1 MNVFGQVWLWS
12 LLAFVAGVLLT
23 WLVMVRPAR
32 KQVADLEDQ
41 LLDARRSA
49 APIPAPV
56 PVDDFE
62 VDEWHD
68 TPPRSLSDE
77 VLPPPA
83 PAPYVEPPAYFG
95 EPVQAPVA
103 EEPPAPAEEEPVEQE
118 PVTPVRQYMEADE
131 AQRRFE
137 EQLAEQQAL
146 ADTDEDDRPRSLF
159 ERLSPEPAPEETPAE
174 MTTVFP
180 RSGLEAADFDDEPE
194 LPAEQTSFVPTVAP
208 TAEVAPPAHEPTAP
222 PEVDEHVDDFIYQ
235 PREVWAE
242 QEQEAFLDEAA
253 EQEDDEPTG
262 TRSEQTTYI
271 AVEESSWPANDLTG
285 EYPGLRDEISGQL
298 DGFAEPETPAEQTMV
313 EPLDLDAPHVRNGVF
328 ESTLAEEPGFT
339 EPEPETAPAHARR
352 EPEEREEF
360 EPEPESFHEEPQPS
374 SHAGPGFRDEPQFSS
389 ETQQSFEAEPQP
401 SYEAE
406 PQPSYQAE
414 PLPSRSQE
422 PQPTFDAD
430 PQPAYQAEPQP
441 SYQAEPLPSR
451 QPEPSYQA
459 EPLPSRHPEPQPA
472 YQADPLPSRHPE
484 PVAEPAAYAQ
494 PFSAPGAPAP
504 APFSAFGAPAET
516 EMETTGRQPRAVAA
530 AFDHAVEAPKAP
542 AEREPVAD
550 RPRSLFEPL
559 LDADEPLPPLGQTRQ
574 LPEAPSDDQPFVPK
588 FVPSDEPL
596 LAAPPEPEPEP
607 EPTDLPQRVTEA
619 GLPIREA
626 RRTTQQ
632 RQQSFAAFAAFE
644 SPKQEAPPAPAAALP
659 SRPRPVGYSPS
670 TGGRPNGAPGSSRFQ
685 QPEGFNPRS
694 PFGPGSVLPKSDG
707 LAPAADFAVK
717 ATLTGRRYYT
727 EGSANFVETRADVW
741 FRTEADAEKAGFRPA
756 P

>member
-12 LLAFVAGVLLT
+12 LLAFVAGVALT
-23 WLVMVRPAR
+23 WLVLVRPAR
-32 KQVADLEDQ
+32 KQIADLEDQ

-49 APIPAPV
+49 APAAAPS
-56 PVDDFE
+56 PGDDFE
-62 VDEWHD
+62 VDEWD
-68 TPPRSLSDE
+68 DNPPLSDE
-77 VLPPPA
+77 VPAPA

-95 EPVQAPVA
+95 EPVTPVAAEQPAEPVVEPVA
-103 EEPPAPAEEEPVEQE
+103 EPVDEEPVVQE

-131 AQRRFE
+131 SQRRFE
-137 EQLAEQQAL
+137 EQLAEQRARAEA
-146 ADTDEDDRPRSLF
+146 ADDDRPRSLF
-159 ERLSPEPAPEETPAE
+159 ERLAPEDVPEETPAE
-174 MTTVFP
+174 MTTVLP

-194 LPAEQTSFVPTVAP
+194 LPAEQTGYVPTAQP
-208 TAEVAPPAHEPTAP
+208 TAEVAPPAPEPTAP
-222 PEVDEHVDDFIYQ
+222 AEVHEQADDFIYQ

-253 EQEDDEPTG
+253 EQEDEPVHQQG
-262 TRSEQTTYI
+262 TRSEQTTFI

-298 DGFAEPETPAEQTMV
+298 DGFVEPESPAEQTMV

-339 EPEPETAPAHARR
+339 EPAAETQPAHARR
-352 EPEEREEF
+352 EPL
-360 EPEPESFHEEPQPS
+360 EPEDSEPAPQEQAAQESPEQPARPQPVGYA
-374 SHAGPGFRDEPQFSS
+374 HELPQRAGRPQPVGYGQEQTAQESS
-389 ETQQSFEAEPQP
+389 ERAGYAQEMPERAARPQP
-401 SYEAE
+401 VGYVE
-406 PQPSYQAE
+406 
-414 PLPSRSQE
+414 
-422 PQPTFDAD
+422 
-430 PQPAYQAEPQP
+430 
-441 SYQAEPLPSR
+441 
-451 QPEPSYQA
+451 
-459 EPLPSRHPEPQPA
+459 
-472 YQADPLPSRHPE
+472 
-484 PVAEPAAYAQ
+484 

-504 APFSAFGAPAET
+504 APFSAFGAPPET
-516 EMETTGRQPRAVAA
+516 ELETTGRQPRAVAA
-530 AFDHAVEAPKAP
+530 AFDHAVEAPQAP
-542 AEREPVAD
+542 ARPEPAAD

-574 LPEAPSDDQPFVPK
+574 LPDTTNDQPFVPK

-607 EPTDLPQRVTEA
+607 VETDLPQRLTEA

-632 RQQSFAAFAAFE
+632 RQQSFSAFAAFE
-644 SPKQEAPPAPAAALP
+644 QQKPEPAPPAPAAALP
-659 SRPRPVGYSPS
+659 SRPRPVGFSPS
-670 TGGRPNGAPGSSRFQ
+670 TGGRPNGAPAPGSSRFQ

-727 EGSANFVETRADVW
+727 EGSANFGETRADVW

>member
-12 LLAFVAGVLLT
+12 LLAFVAGVALT
-23 WLVMVRPAR
+23 WLVLVRPAR

-49 APIPAPV
+49 AAPV
-56 PVDDFE
+56 AAPTPVDDFE
-62 VDEWHD
+62 IDEWED

-77 VLPPPA
+77 VLAPA
-83 PAPYVEPPAYFG
+83 PAPYVEPPAYRG
-95 EPVQAPVA
+95 EPVTPVVA
-103 EEPPAPAEEEPVEQE
+103 EEPAEPVAEPVDEEPVVQE

-137 EQLAEQQAL
+137 EQLAEERAR
-146 ADTDEDDRPRSLF
+146 AEGAEDDRPRSLF
-159 ERLSPEPAPEETPAE
+159 ERLAPQDVPEETPAE
-174 MTTVFP
+174 MTTVLP

-194 LPAEQTSFVPTVAP
+194 LPAEQTGFVPTAQP
-208 TAEVAPPAHEPTAP
+208 TAEVAPPAPEPTAP
-222 PEVDEHVDDFIYQ
+222 AEVDEQVDDFIYQ

-253 EQEDDEPTG
+253 EQEDEPAHHEG
-262 TRSEQTTYI
+262 TRSEQTTFI

-298 DGFAEPETPAEQTMV
+298 DGFVEPESPAEQTMV

-339 EPEPETAPAHARR
+339 EPKPETQPAHARR
-352 EPEEREEF
+352 EPL
-360 EPEPESFHEEPQPS
+360 EPE
-374 SHAGPGFRDEPQFSS
+374 D
-389 ETQQSFEAEPQP
+389 
-401 SYEAE
+401 
-406 PQPSYQAE
+406 
-414 PLPSRSQE
+414 
-422 PQPTFDAD
+422 
-430 PQPAYQAEPQP
+430 
-441 SYQAEPLPSR
+441 
-451 QPEPSYQA
+451 
-459 EPLPSRHPEPQPA
+459 
-472 YQADPLPSRHPE
+472 
-484 PVAEPAAYAQ
+484 VEPAAEESQPAEQEFPEQTGRPQPVGHGQELPEQAGRPQPVAPEFPEQVDHPQPVGYAQ
-494 PFSAPGAPAP
+494 EPVGRPQPVGYVEPFSTPGAPAP
-504 APFSAFGAPAET
+504 APFSAFGAPPET
-516 EMETTGRQPRAVAA
+516 ELETTGRQPRAVAA
-530 AFDHAVEAPKAP
+530 AFDHAVETPKAP
-542 AEREPVAD
+542 EPVAD

-574 LPEAPSDDQPFVPK
+574 LPDTTNDQPFVPK

-607 EPTDLPQRVTEA
+607 VQTDLPQRLTEA

-632 RQQSFAAFAAFE
+632 RQQSFSAFAAFE
-644 SPKQEAPPAPAAALP
+644 QPKPEPAPPAPAAAAALP
-659 SRPRPVGYSPS
+659 SRPRPVGFSPS
-670 TGGRPNGAPGSSRFQ
+670 TGGRPNGAPAPGSSRFQ

-727 EGSANFVETRADVW
+727 EGSANFGETRADVW